1 LLQEKLDKAECVALT
16 TDLWT
21 SNGPT
26 DSYMTITSHFI
37 DDNGCLNDFVLDT
50 QEFNA
55 SHSAENLHLY
65 LTAQAYKWNVDKKTD
80 VVVTDNASTIT
91 KAVELSDYESLG
103 CAGHTINLCVKD
115 ITEKEEK
122 IKDLLA
128 KCRAIVGHFKR
139 SSKAT
144 QKLKTCQNRLEL
156 KNHKLIQEVS
166 N

>member
-1 LLQEKLDKAECVALT
+1 VKLLQEKLDNECVALT
-16 TDLWT
+16 TVVWT

-26 DSYMTITSHFI
+26 DSYMTKTSHFI
-37 DDNGCLNDFVLDT
+37 
-50 QEFNA
+50 
-55 SHSAENLHLY
+55 
-65 LTAQAYKWNVDKKTD
+65 AQAYKWNIDKKTD
-80 VVVTDNASTIT
+80 VVVSDNASTIT
-91 KAVELSDYESLG
+91 KAVELSDYESLR
-103 CAGHTINLCVKD
+103 CAGLTINLCVKD

-128 KCRAIVGHFKR
+128 KCRAILGHFKR

-144 QKLKTCQNRLEL
+144 QKLKTCQNRCEL